1 LTPNCRKAH
10 SCLPEQ
16 VLAQALI
23 EPRVR
28 EALADTPVALVIG
41 PKRARKTTLVRAMGE
56 LAQDYLTTA
65 F

>member
-1 LTPNCRKAH
+1 
-10 SCLPEQ
+10 LPESPFPDYRNRT